1 MRGIYFAAATFFDSG
16 RSLALAVLWF
26 LFRQDAAPAAAE
38 FAVAVAAAG
47 GADGGSAGV
56 AVAFARRLCSSPA
69 LQWKWRVKCRRGSKS
84 SDRRQSRPISNLT
97 TLLQTHA
104 SIYPCSP
111 IPAHF
116 KRTARGM
123 RAAALPAAII
133 IVRGRSAVRRASY
146 VQVMRKFPSSSPS
159 PPPSIGTRQVLVAFA
174 YFHRIIEAEK
184 RGERRKGD
192 EGREGGE
199 GETRAAA

>member
-1 MRGIYFAAATFFDSG
+1 
-16 RSLALAVLWF
+16 
-26 LFRQDAAPAAAE
+26 
-38 FAVAVAAAG
+38 
-47 GADGGSAGV
+47 
-56 AVAFARRLCSSPA
+56 
-69 LQWKWRVKCRRGSKS
+69 
-84 SDRRQSRPISNLT
+84 
-97 TLLQTHA
+97 
-104 SIYPCSP
+104 
-111 IPAHF
+111 
-116 KRTARGM
+116 M